1 MHRVNQRSNMVDLT
15 RHAPMSS
22 FYRFYSRYHIFRLL
36 YTSSPSS
43 SPLFTFPS
51 FLSHIIA
58 NLSIALTYAPH
69 TISLDH
75 LFHLFSAISAHP
87 SYTSLSS
94 RLSTF
99 NSSNW
104 LYTQLNYASPLS
116 LSLSGFFYDSR
127 HDHVAC
133 FYCGLV
139 ITSWKNTITP
149 NHTHQSRSPGC
160 HYVKALNRAI

>member
-1 MHRVNQRSNMVDLT
+1 MHRVSQRCIMVDLT
-15 RHAPMSS
+15 RRVPMSF
-22 FYRFYSRYHIFRLL
+22 FYRSYSRHQISRLL

-43 SPLFTFPS
+43 SLLFNFPS
-51 FLSHIIA
+51 FLSYIIT